1 MEIGEG
7 TSELITGHESARSK
21 ALLSA
26 EGWFVLA
33 AVFLTLLVWLL
44 VGRTAP
50 LLADV
55 YLISPV
61 AACLAVFVFLYVKSF
76 LQYEKHKRILNRYEE
91 ARHTLVQV
99 KGLGTSRKTLVELE
113 KQQRESKCNPLIG
126 SLLDDWEPI
135 LRVTIEKKYRRELT
149 LQVEDELVQFK
160 RQYRQKI
167 EAMRDEH
174 PLYKAFFALES
185 AITHLQTRRADLA
198 RNWNEA
204 YKNFSCWNKLKYDE
218 SPDLKELDKTILR
231 MEHALSDLHG
241 AKASDFEKLKT
252 YYAGL
257 ISRAFKRVATTKC
270 SVDEYVKQC
279 NSEDAL
285 GQNLLQ
291 KGFWLAML
299 SLPVSAWADVS
310 RAGDVY
316 DALRSVHGGFE
327 FESNAEIWWDSLL
340 MPAESLVGLSSL
352 TKGAYFEQLVAVD
365 TGGELFEH
373 FNHVDTDIVIDGIE
387 YQIKATDSVSY
398 INSVADGIP
407 LISTSEVA
415 ALTDGINMGYSN
427 ESLSDSIDLALGGT
441 VVDFG
446 DSTVDAILTGVGG
459 LGLFATL
466 QGIDHAV
473 KKHENGGDGAEAIFE
488 GAGVAIEGT
497 ARAAVNTLELGYNI
511 LNSRPSR
518 FIGRQLVKGFVK
530 LDEKLMEPPKNRE
543 RI

>member
-26 EGWFVLA
+26 EIWFGLASVLLA
-33 AVFLTLLVWLL
+33 LMVWLL

-50 LLADV
+50 LRADV
-55 YLISPV
+55 YLMSPV

-76 LQYEKHKRILNRYEE
+76 LQYEKHKKILNCFVQ
-91 ARHTLVQV
+91 ARDSLIQV
-99 KGLGTSRKTLVELE
+99 KGSGTSSKTLAELE
-113 KQQRESKCNPLIG
+113 KQQRESMGNPLIG
-126 SLLDDWEPI
+126 SLLDDWEPT
-135 LRVTIEKKYRRELT
+135 LRVAIEKKYRRELT
-149 LQVEDELVQFK
+149 RQVEDELVQFK
-160 RQYRQKI
+160 RQYQQKI

-174 PLYKAFFALES
+174 PLYKASFALES
-185 AITHLQTRRADLA
+185 AITHLQSRRAVLA
-198 RNWNEA
+198 YNWSEA
-204 YKNFSCWNKLKYDE
+204 YKNFSWWNKLKYDE
-218 SPDLKELDKTILR
+218 RPDLKELDKTILR
-231 MEHALSDLHG
+231 MEQALSDLHES
-241 AKASDFEKLKT
+241 KASEFEKLKT

-257 ISRAFKRVATTKC
+257 INRAFERVATTKC

-285 GQNLLQ
+285 GQDLLQ

-299 SLPVSAWADVS
+299 SLPVSVWADVS

-352 TKGAYFEQLVAVD
+352 AKGAYFEQLVAAD

-373 FNHVDTDIVIDGIE
+373 FNHADTDIVIDGIE

-407 LISTSEVA
+407 IISTSEVA
-415 ALTDGINMGYSN
+415 ALTDGIDMGYSN

-446 DSTVDAILTGVGG
+446 DTTVDAILTGVGG
-459 LGLFATL
+459 MGLFATL

-473 KKHENGGDGAEAIFE
+473 KMHENGGDGAEAIFE

-497 ARAAVNTLELGYNI
+497 ARAAVNTLELAYNI

-518 FIGRQLVKGFVK
+518 FIGRQLVKGLVK
-530 LDEKLMEPPKNRE
+530 LDEKLMEPPKKN
-543 RI
+543 